1 MTIAPTGRSVL
12 EQGLDMKLKVTVN
25 GTAYDVDVEV
35 EEETRPTL
43 GSFTFGNGFGSSANT
58 PAAPS
63 SASVP
68 ANEEKILRAP
78 ISGTV
83 TKVVAEPGAQV
94 AAGAVLLVLEA
105 MKMETP
111 VVSPYAATVRAVNV
125 KEGDRVAGGA
135 ILVELED

>member
-1 MTIAPTGRSVL
+1 MTIAPTGRSAL

-25 GTAYDVDVEV
+25 GTAYDVDVDV
-35 EEETRPTL
+35 EEEARPTL
-43 GSFTFGNGFGSSANT
+43 GSFTFGNGFATANT

-68 ANEEKILRAP
+68 ASEEKVLRAP

-83 TKVVAEPGAQV
+83 TKVVAEPGTKV

-105 MKMETP
+105 MKMETEITAP
-111 VVSPYAATVRAVNV
+111 AEGTVAEIAVAPGDAVS
-125 KEGDRVAGGA
+125 GGQTLLTWA
-135 ILVELED
+135 

>member
-68 ANEEKILRAP
+68 ASEEKILRAP

-83 TKVVAEPGAQV
+83 MKVVAEPGAQV

-105 MKMETP
+105 MKMETEITAP
-111 VVSPYAATVRAVNV
+111 AEGTVAEVAVAPGDAVS
-125 KEGDRVAGGA
+125 GGQTLLTWA
-135 ILVELED
+135 